1 MGVLAAFVPIWALT
15 AVGYVAGR
23 TGVLGLGAVDVLGR
37 FVFYVAMPAALLDTL
52 SRRPIAGFAGEGVA
66 AFVGATVVVGAV
78 GFGVARWGFRRS
90 LGEQTIAG
98 MAAGYVNAGNLG
110 IPVAV
115 QVLGD
120 ASFIAV
126 VLLIQTTI
134 LTPVILG
141 TLDLA
146 RVGKVERAAGRA
158 WRRLVTVPLRSPVML
173 ACVAGVL
180 LGAAGLELPPLLARV
195 AGLLGDAAV
204 PSALVALGL
213 SLVRGNDPGQVP
225 ARPVEVALSVV
236 LKSCV
241 QPFVCFLLAG
251 YVFGLHGAGLFA
263 AVLCAALPTAQNTFV
278 FARAYGVDG
287 RFPRDAVVASTA
299 VSMVT
304 LTVVAVLLG

>member
-1 MGVLAAFVPIWALT
+1 MLAAFVPIWALT
-15 AVGYVAGR
+15 LVGYVAGR
-23 TGVLGLGAVDVLGR
+23 TGVLGFGAVDVLGR

-52 SRRPIAGFAGEGVA
+52 TRQPITGLAGEGVA
-66 AFVGATVVVGAV
+66 AFVGATVLVGAV
-78 GFGVARWGFRRS
+78 GFGAARWVFRRP
-90 LGEQTIAG
+90 LGEQTIAA

-146 RVGKVERAAGRA
+146 RQELPKGR
-158 WRRLVTVPLRSPVML
+158 WRRLGTVPLRSPVML
-173 ACVAGVL
+173 ACLAGVG
-180 LGAAGLELPPLLARV
+180 LGAAGIHLPPLLAGVV
-195 AGLLGDAAV
+195 ALLGDAAV

-213 SLVRGNDPGQVP
+213 SLVRTDAADQVP
-225 ARPVEVALSVV
+225 ARPVEVALSVL

-241 QPFVCFLLAG
+241 QPVVCFLLARF
-251 YVFGLHGAGLFA
+251 VFGLHGGALFA
-263 AVLCAALPTAQNTFV
+263 AVLSSALPTAQNTFV

-304 LTVVAVLLG
+304 LTVVAALLG

>member
-52 SRRPIAGFAGEGVA
+52 SRRPVAGLAGAGVA

-78 GFGVARWGFRRS
+78 GFGVARWVFRRS

-146 RVGKVERAAGRA
+146 RVEEAQGRA

-173 ACVAGVL
+173 ACVAGVA
-180 LGAAGLELPPLLARV
+180 LGAAGLKLPPLLAGV
-195 AGLLGDAAV
+195 AALLGDAAV

-213 SLVRGNDPGQVP
+213 SLVRTNDPDQAP

-241 QPFVCFLLAG
+241 QPLVCFLLAR
-251 YVFGLHGAGLFA
+251 YVLGLHGAGLFA
-263 AVLCAALPTAQNTFV
+263 TVLCAALPTAQNTFV

>member
-1 MGVLAAFVPIWALT
+1 MLAAFVPIWALT
-15 AVGYVAGR
+15 VVGYVAGR
-23 TGVLGLGAVDVLGR
+23 TGVLGFGAVDVLGR

-52 SRRPIAGFAGEGVA
+52 IRQPITGLAGEGVA
-66 AFVGATVVVGAV
+66 AFVGATVAVGAV
-78 GFGVARWGFRRS
+78 GIGVARWAFHRS
-90 LGEQTIAG
+90 LGEQAIAG

-134 LTPVILG
+134 LTPLILG

-146 RVGKVERAAGRA
+146 RQEGAGGR
-158 WRRLVTVPLRSPVML
+158 WRRLATVPLRSPVML
-173 ACVAGVL
+173 ACLAGVT
-180 LGAAGLELPPLLARV
+180 LGAAGVRLPALLAGV
-195 AGLLGDAAV
+195 VTLLGDAAV

-213 SLVRGNDPGQVP
+213 SLVRTDVADPVP
-225 ARPVEVALSVV
+225 ARPVEVALSVL

-241 QPFVCFLLAG
+241 QPAVCFLLARF
-251 YVFGLHGAGLFA
+251 VLDLHGAALFA
-263 AVLCAALPTAQNTFV
+263 AVLCSALPTAQNTFV

-304 LTVVAVLLG
+304 LTVVAALLG

>member
-1 MGVLAAFVPIWALT
+1 VLAAFVPIWALT
-15 AVGYVAGR
+15 VVGYLAGR
-23 TGVLGLGAVDVLGR
+23 SGVLGFGAVDVLGR

-52 SRRPIAGFAGEGVA
+52 TRQPITGLAGEGVA
-66 AFVGATVVVGAV
+66 AFVGATLVVGAV
-78 GFGVARWGFRRS
+78 GIAVARWVFRRP
-90 LGEQTIAG
+90 LGEQAIAG

-146 RVGKVERAAGRA
+146 QQEHPGRR

-173 ACVAGVL
+173 ACVLGVVLGGAGVD
-180 LGAAGLELPPLLARV
+180 LPPLV
-195 AGLLGDAAV
+195 EGVVTLLGDAAV

-213 SLVRGNDPGQVP
+213 SLVRGGDAEQVP
-225 ARPVEVALSVV
+225 ARPVEVTLSVL

-241 QPFVCFLLAG
+241 QPVVCFLLARF
-251 YVFGLHGAGLFA
+251 VFGLDGEALFA
-263 AVLCAALPTAQNTFV
+263 AVLCSALPTAQNTFV

-287 RFPRDAVVASTA
+287 RFPRDAVVVSTA

-304 LTVVAVLLG
+304 LTVTAALLG

>member
-1 MGVLAAFVPIWALT
+1 MLAAFVPIWALT
-15 AVGYVAGR
+15 LVGFVAGR
-23 TGVLGLGAVDVLGR
+23 TGVLGFGAVDVLGR

-52 SRRPIAGFAGEGVA
+52 TRQPITGLAGRGVA
-66 AFVGATVVVGAV
+66 AFVGGTLAVAAV
-78 GFGVARWGFRRS
+78 GFGVARWVTRRA
-90 LGEQTIAG
+90 LGEQVIAA

-126 VLLIQTTI
+126 VLLIQTTV

-141 TLDLA
+141 TLDVA
-146 RVGKVERAAGRA
+146 RDDRTTRR
-158 WRRLVTVPLRSPVML
+158 WRRLATVPLRSPVML
-173 ACVAGVL
+173 ACVAGVV
-180 LGAAGLELPPLLARV
+180 LGAAGVELPRLLAGVV
-195 AGLLGDAAV
+195 ALLGDAAV

-213 SLVRGNDPGQVP
+213 SLVPAGDADQVP
-225 ARPVEVALSVV
+225 ARPAEVALSVL

-241 QPFVCFLLAG
+241 QPVVCFLLARFG
-251 YVFGLHGAGLFA
+251 FGLDGDVVFA
-263 AVLCAALPTAQNTFV
+263 AVLCSALPTAQNTFV

-304 LTVVAVLLG
+304 LTVATALLG

>member
-1 MGVLAAFVPIWALT
+1 MLAAFVPIWALT
-15 AVGYVAGR
+15 VVGYVAGR
-23 TGVLGLGAVDVLGR
+23 TGVLGFGAVDVLGR

-52 SRRPIAGFAGEGVA
+52 TRRPITGLAGEGVA
-66 AFVGATVVVGAV
+66 AFVGATLIVGAV

-90 LGEQTIAG
+90 LGEQTIAA

-146 RVGKVERAAGRA
+146 RQEHGTKGR
-158 WRRLVTVPLRSPVML
+158 WRRLATVPLRSPVML
-173 ACVAGVL
+173 ACLAGVG
-180 LGAAGLELPPLLARV
+180 LGAAGVALPPLV
-195 AGLLGDAAV
+195 AGVVALLGDAAV

-213 SLVRGNDPGQVP
+213 SLVRTDGADQVP
-225 ARPVEVALSVV
+225 GRPVEVALSVL

-241 QPFVCFLLAG
+241 QPVVCLLLARF
-251 YVFGLHGAGLFA
+251 VFGLHGAALFA
-263 AVLCAALPTAQNTFV
+263 AVLCSALPTAQNTFV

-299 VSMVT
+299 ASMVT
-304 LTVVAVLLG
+304 LTVTAALLG